1 MVDWALK
8 LTRDPGAMQ
17 ADDLAPLAEAGLDD
31 RAIHDL
37 ALLVG
42 YYAFVNRVASGL
54 GVEIEPGGPPHAGKR
69 ES

>member
-1 MVDWALK
+1 MIDWALK
-8 LTRDPGAMQ
+8 LTRRPDAMQ
-17 ADDLAPLAEAGLDD
+17 AADLAPLREAGLDD

-54 GVEIEPGGPPHAGKR
+54 GVEVEPP
-69 ES
+69 